1 MSISEEQVNVDDELP
16 ELSFH
21 VAGAEATG
29 QTLTLRPAAYV
40 LQANMDVASPHIQNI
55 LGFLPMEVFQTRK
68 EQVCMPAFAVDD
80 YRTKQ
85 NGDVWIM
92 GTPLFYEY
100 TVHYD
105 RTAGAPSMAFS
116 YAGDVACGTCK
127 GERIVRDGP
136 SLLSEGASKPD
147 GLTSLRKL
155 KHLPTTRRLD
165 TFSGSF

>member
-1 MSISEEQVNVDDELP
+1 M
-16 ELSFH
+16 
-21 VAGAEATG
+21 GA
-29 QTLTLRPAAYV
+29 L
-40 LQANMDVASPHIQNI
+40 
-55 LGFLPMEVFQTRK
+55 
-68 EQVCMPAFAVDD
+68 CC
-80 YRTKQ
+80 KQ
-85 NGDVWIM
+85 N
-92 GTPLFYEY
+92 PLRFVHCALHMFSWQSCLVEEY